1 MLLDSRDYFASKGQ
15 EVLGLEVDGQFR
27 GWDITQ
33 ICNACF
39 ASFFYH
45 SQKSCRSSHASR
57 S

>member
-1 MLLDSRDYFASKGQ
+1 MLLDLRDYFASKGQ

-27 GWDITQ
+27 GWDIMQ